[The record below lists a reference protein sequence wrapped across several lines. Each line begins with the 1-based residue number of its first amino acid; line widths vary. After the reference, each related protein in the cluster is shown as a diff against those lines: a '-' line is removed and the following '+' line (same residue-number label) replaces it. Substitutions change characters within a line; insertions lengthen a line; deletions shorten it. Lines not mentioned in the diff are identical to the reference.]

1 MSEKKTALMKIC
13 SPIKVGPYTLPNR
26 FHAAPMV
33 KNFCTEEGYVT
44 AREVAH
50 YRRLAEGRWGAITV
64 EATRVHPTGSGFSRM
79 MAMWSYK
86 HQAGHTELIDVIK
99 IVAPETIVGIQF
111 VHCGAQANVRLGAW
125 EPDRNGDFAYSPS
138 GLWPGDKPVRSMTKK
153 EIKQAIEWF
162 GQAAGYAKDAGYD
175 YVMLHCAHG
184 FLITEFMSKYWNKRT
199 DEYCDLLRFPLEC
212 WEEIK
217 RVCGKDFPVVPR
229 ISVSEYFKESPF
241 ARILFEWANY
251 PVDDGITADWTIK
264 NVIPAFEKMGAIWID
279 VSAGA
284 VAISPDWQIPPLYY
298 SRGTYLEDVKKV
310 KKVATVPISCAGKV
324 GMDPNLCARIVEEGT
339 TDIATL
345 GRPEYCDYDI
355 PRKFMEGRLEDIRLC
370 TSCNYCTEYLFW
382 NVPVLCSIN
391 PEFGYEAEYK
401 IEPARQKK
409 KVVVVGG
416 GPAGMKAAKILAQR
430 GHDVTLIEKEEEL
443 GGQVALTVKNP
454 FTADWKNL
462 LVYLEAQLKKYGVRI
477 IKGKEA
483 KANEILQMKPD
494 VVIVATGS
502 VGAKEDVPGA
512 EKPLVLTLDEAIKK
526 GPDELGDKVVV
537 IGARKWGAELA
548 LWLGEEGKE
557 VTLVDETDG
566 PIGKDIRD
574 TERMLC
580 LPIML
585 RERKVKVMLGCK
597 ILRIED
603 DGVRL
608 KDKEGKE
615 QIIKADNVICAV
627 NRKTVIDLYNALYG
641 KVPELYAVGDCRKPA
656 YVYYA
661 IHGADHIARKI

>member
-1 MSEKKTALMKIC
+1 
-13 SPIKVGPYTLPNR
+13 
-26 FHAAPMV
+26 
-33 KNFCTEEGYVT
+33 
-44 AREVAH
+44 
-50 YRRLAEGRWGAITV
+50 
-64 EATRVHPTGSGFSRM
+64 
-79 MAMWSYK
+79 
-86 HQAGHTELIDVIK
+86 
-99 IVAPETIVGIQF
+99 
-111 VHCGAQANVRLGAW
+111 
-125 EPDRNGDFAYSPS
+125 
-138 GLWPGDKPVRSMTKK
+138 
-153 EIKQAIEWF
+153 
-162 GQAAGYAKDAGYD
+162 
-175 YVMLHCAHG
+175 
-184 FLITEFMSKYWNKRT
+184 
-199 DEYCDLLRFPLEC
+199 
-212 WEEIK
+212 
-217 RVCGKDFPVVPR
+217 
-229 ISVSEYFKESPF
+229 
-241 ARILFEWANY
+241 
-251 PVDDGITADWTIK
+251 
-264 NVIPAFEKMGAIWID
+264 
-279 VSAGA
+279 
-284 VAISPDWQIPPLYY
+284 
-298 SRGTYLEDVKKV
+298 
-310 KKVATVPISCAGKV
+310 
-324 GMDPNLCARIVEEGT
+324 
-339 TDIATL
+339 
-345 GRPEYCDYDI
+345 
-355 PRKFMEGRLEDIRLC
+355 
-370 TSCNYCTEYLFW
+370 
-382 NVPVLCSIN
+382 
-391 PEFGYEAEYK
+391 
-401 IEPARQKK
+401 
-409 KVVVVGG
+409 
-416 GPAGMKAAKILAQR
+416 
-430 GHDVTLIEKEEEL
+430 
-443 GGQVALTVKNP
+443 
-454 FTADWKNL
+454 
-462 LVYLEAQLKKYGVRI
+462 
-477 IKGKEA
+477 
-483 KANEILQMKPD
+483 MKPD